1 MKNFLLNSSNSLQ
14 LDQSSNI
21 NTKTRYTSLSIVLK
35 NCQNQQR
42 LETSTDSLN
51 EKKIRSKV
59 YEINNKIQTINTSIN
74 TSGIIKTVP
83 TNLPKLTPKS
93 KARKI
98 QYSSSSFCEAKVKR
112 ELSKF
117 KKENNEKK
125 PPHKK
130 KLLYLGVED
139 VGEVLTERP
148 KPIANLRTILQ
159 KNVYSFGK
167 YAKKERATILKT
179 ANKNIPYDLSQDIR
193 LCDKF
198 SHIAEGVKFDYP
210 KIENK
215 KTINESIFRKLSLK
229 DEVTFQIQIN
239 TILQKNAKRQQFK
252 ERILRVMLSAA
263 AHLTRLGLSLSS
275 FFETNNENIPKGYQ
289 NDFKLLLFAI
299 KDNDYERVK
308 SLIEDNKF
316 LVQMFDDFKQTPLH
330 VAAKRNRGDIV
341 KYIISKGA
349 KIDLEDCTGKT
360 ALHIACMYSMVE
372 NVKVLLFE
380 YASPFKMDH
389 NGKYPSDYATDNVIK
404 FFLER
409 TKTLVNFNL
418 KLNIQESLKRIRN
431 GLKFFFD
438 LPVHDLKKLI

>member
-1 MKNFLLNSSNSLQ
+1 MKTLSLNTSNSLQ
-14 LDQSSNI
+14 LNHSSNI
-21 NTKTRYTSLSIVLK
+21 NTKTCYTSLNVVLK
-35 NCQNQQR
+35 NNPNHQTLQTATNFLSKQ
-42 LETSTDSLN
+42 T
-51 EKKIRSKV
+51 IRSKMF
-59 YEINNKIQTINTSIN
+59 EINNKTQTINTSIY
-74 TSGIIKTVP
+74 TSGNIKTVP

-93 KARKI
+93 RARKI
-98 QYSSSSFCEAKVKR
+98 QYSSSSFCEAKVQK
-112 ELSKF
+112 ELTKF

-125 PPHKK
+125 PKPKK
-130 KLLYLGVED
+130 KLIYFGIED
-139 VGEVLTERP
+139 ENETLTERP
-148 KPIANLRTILQ
+148 KPIKNLRTILQ
-159 KNVYSFGK
+159 KSIYSFGK
-167 YAKKERATILKT
+167 YSKKERANILKT
-179 ANKNIPYDLSQDIR
+179 ANKNIPYDLSQSIR

-198 SHIAEGVKFDYP
+198 YHIAEGVKFDYP
-210 KIENK
+210 KNEK
-215 KTINESIFRKLSLK
+215 KTINESIFHKLSLK

-275 FFETNNENIPKGYQ
+275 FFETNNENIPKGFQ
-289 NDFKLLLFAI
+289 NDFKILLFAI

-330 VAAKRNRGDIV
+330 VAAKRNRGDII

-418 KLNIQESLKRIRN
+418 KLNIQESLKRIRI

-438 LPVHDLKKLI
+438 LPVQDLKKFI